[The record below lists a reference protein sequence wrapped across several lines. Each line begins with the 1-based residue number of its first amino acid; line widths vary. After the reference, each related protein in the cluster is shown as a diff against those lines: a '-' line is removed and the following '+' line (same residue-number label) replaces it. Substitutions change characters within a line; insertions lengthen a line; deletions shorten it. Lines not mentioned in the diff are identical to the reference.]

1 MQSYVDVAVETAYSA
16 ITILQDDDVTLSCT
30 SSPSDIALQWFYN
43 GMYVSSSPQYQ
54 FTQWFYNGMDVSSSP
69 QYWFFPPSLNHDLRI
84 IHADVT
90 DSGRY
95 TCAFVLGN
103 EVIDQQSIN
112 LTVVPSE
119 YYYTVNNVVN
129 ESFA

>member
-1 MQSYVDVAVETAYSA
+1 MQSYVDVAVETAYSG

-43 GMYVSSSPQYQ
+43 GMDVSSSPQYQ
-54 FTQWFYNGMDVSSSP
+54 FT
-69 QYWFFPPSLNHDLRI
+69 PPSLNHNLRI
-84 IHADVT
+84 IHADVI

-129 ESFA
+129 ESFV